1 VTEAALILTFIRSMT
16 DCNPQSFN
24 CATGTWVLCME
35 YTIDVVNVEREV
47 ADQHYKAKAVYTFT
61 ISNGF
66 AKTHADVVLTE
77 AGAAIIEQ
85 KGKDPQT
92 AAKIVLER
100 LLKQGRD
107 PFESQIL
114 LTVPYGHAEHFA
126 RFGNYETLPTLA
138 D

>member
-1 VTEAALILTFIRSMT
+1 
-16 DCNPQSFN
+16 
-24 CATGTWVLCME
+24 ME
-35 YTIDVVNVEREV
+35 YSIDVENVKKEV
-47 ADQHYKAKAVYTFT
+47 ADQYKAKVVYTFT
-61 ISNGF
+61 ISNGL
-66 AKTHADVVLTE
+66 AKTHAAVVLTE

-100 LLKQGRD
+100 LLKKGRD
-107 PFESQIL
+107 PFETQIL
-114 LTVPYGHAEHFA
+114 LTVPYGHAEYFA

>member
-1 VTEAALILTFIRSMT
+1 
-16 DCNPQSFN
+16 
-24 CATGTWVLCME
+24 ME
-35 YTIDVVNVEREV
+35 YSIDVENVKREV
-47 ADQHYKAKAVYTFT
+47 ADQYKASVVYKFT

-77 AGAAIIEQ
+77 AGVDIIEQ

-107 PFESQIL
+107 PFETQIL
-114 LTVPYGHAEHFA
+114 LTVPYGHAEYFA

>member
-1 VTEAALILTFIRSMT
+1 
-16 DCNPQSFN
+16 
-24 CATGTWVLCME
+24 ME
-35 YTIDVVNVEREV
+35 YSIDVVNIEREV
-47 ADQHYKAKAVYTFT
+47 ADQHYKAKAVYRFT
-61 ISNGF
+61 ISNGS
-66 AKTHADVVLTE
+66 AETRAEVVLTE

>member
-1 VTEAALILTFIRSMT
+1 MEYSIDAVNVKREAA
-16 DCNPQSFN
+16 
-24 CATGTWVLCME
+24 
-35 YTIDVVNVEREV
+35 
-47 ADQHYKAKAVYTFT
+47 DQRYKAKVVYTFA

-66 AKTHADVVLTE
+66 AKTHADVVFAE
-77 AGAAIIEQ
+77 AGVDIIEQ

-92 AAKIVLER
+92 AAKIALER
-100 LLKQGRD
+100 LLKKGRD
-107 PFESQIL
+107 PFETQIL

>member
-1 VTEAALILTFIRSMT
+1 MEYSIDAVNMRKEAA
-16 DCNPQSFN
+16 D
-24 CATGTWVLCME
+24 E
-35 YTIDVVNVEREV
+35 YN
-47 ADQHYKAKAVYTFT
+47 AKVVYTFT
-61 ISNGF
+61 ISNGL

-100 LLKQGRD
+100 LLRQGRD

-126 RFGNYETLPTLA
+126 RFGNYETLPMLA

>member
-1 VTEAALILTFIRSMT
+1 MILSPIRT
-16 DCNPQSFN
+16 
-24 CATGTWVLCME
+24 TYL
-35 YTIDVVNVEREV
+35 
-47 ADQHYKAKAVYTFT
+47 
-61 ISNGF
+61 
-66 AKTHADVVLTE
+66 
-77 AGAAIIEQ
+77 EQ

-100 LLKQGRD
+100 LLKKGRD
-107 PFESQIL
+107 PFETQIL

>member
-1 VTEAALILTFIRSMT
+1 
-16 DCNPQSFN
+16 
-24 CATGTWVLCME
+24 ME
-35 YTIDVVNVEREV
+35 YSIDVENVKREMV
-47 ADQHYKAKAVYTFT
+47 DQHYKASVVYRFT
-61 ISNGF
+61 ISNGL
-66 AKTHADVVLTE
+66 AKTHADVVLGE
-77 AGAAIIEQ
+77 AGVEIIEQ

-107 PFESQIL
+107 PFETQIL
-114 LTVPYGHAEHFA
+114 LTVPYGHAEYFA

>member
-1 VTEAALILTFIRSMT
+1 
-16 DCNPQSFN
+16 
-24 CATGTWVLCME
+24 ME
-35 YTIDVVNVEREV
+35 YSIDVVNVEREV

-66 AKTHADVVLTE
+66 AKTHADIVLTG

-85 KGKDPQT
+85 KGGDPQT

-107 PFESQIL
+107 PFEGQIL

>member
-1 VTEAALILTFIRSMT
+1 
-16 DCNPQSFN
+16 
-24 CATGTWVLCME
+24 ME
-35 YTIDVVNVEREV
+35 YSIDVENVKREMV
-47 ADQHYKAKAVYTFT
+47 DQHRKAKVVYTFT
-61 ISNGF
+61 VSNGF

-77 AGAAIIEQ
+77 AGVDIIEQ
-85 KGKDPQT
+85 RGKDPQT

-107 PFESQIL
+107 PFEAQIL
-114 LTVPYGHAEHFA
+114 LTVPYGHAEYFA

>member
-1 VTEAALILTFIRSMT
+1 
-16 DCNPQSFN
+16 
-24 CATGTWVLCME
+24 ME
-35 YTIDVVNVEREV
+35 YSIDVENVKREMV
-47 ADQHYKAKAVYTFT
+47 DQHYKACVVYRFT
-61 ISNGF
+61 ISNGL
-66 AKTHADVVLTE
+66 AKTHADVVLGE
-77 AGAAIIEQ
+77 AGVDIIEQ

-107 PFESQIL
+107 PFEAQIL
-114 LTVPYGHAEHFA
+114 LTVPYGHAEYFA

>member
-1 VTEAALILTFIRSMT
+1 
-16 DCNPQSFN
+16 
-24 CATGTWVLCME
+24 ME
-35 YTIDVVNVEREV
+35 YSIDVENVEREV
-47 ADQHYKAKAVYTFT
+47 ADQHHNAKVVYTFT

-100 LLKQGRD
+100 LLRQGRD
-107 PFESQIL
+107 PFESQIFL
-114 LTVPYGHAEHFA
+114 NVPFGHAEYFA
-126 RFGNYETLPTLA
+126 RYGSYETLPTLTE
-138 D
+138 

>member
-1 VTEAALILTFIRSMT
+1 
-16 DCNPQSFN
+16 
-24 CATGTWVLCME
+24 ME
-35 YTIDVVNVEREV
+35 YSIDVENVKREMV
-47 ADQHYKAKAVYTFT
+47 DQHYKAKVVYTFA

-66 AKTHADVVLTE
+66 AKTRADVVLTE

-85 KGKDPQT
+85 KGKDPKT

-100 LLKQGRD
+100 LLKKGRD
-107 PFESQIL
+107 PFETQIL

>member
-1 VTEAALILTFIRSMT
+1 
-16 DCNPQSFN
+16 
-24 CATGTWVLCME
+24 ME
-35 YTIDVVNVEREV
+35 YSIDVENVKREMV
-47 ADQHYKAKAVYTFT
+47 DQHYKASVVYRFT
-61 ISNGF
+61 ISHGL
-66 AKTHADVVLTE
+66 AKTHADVVLGE
-77 AGAAIIEQ
+77 AGVDIIEQ

-100 LLKQGRD
+100 LLKKGRD
-107 PFESQIL
+107 PFETQIL

>member
-1 VTEAALILTFIRSMT
+1 MEYSIDAVNMKKEAA
-16 DCNPQSFN
+16 D
-24 CATGTWVLCME
+24 E
-35 YTIDVVNVEREV
+35 YN
-47 ADQHYKAKAVYTFT
+47 AKVVYTFT
-61 ISNGF
+61 ISNGL

-100 LLKQGRD
+100 LLRQGRD

-126 RFGNYETLPTLA
+126 RFGNYETLPMLA

>member
-1 VTEAALILTFIRSMT
+1 
-16 DCNPQSFN
+16 
-24 CATGTWVLCME
+24 ME
-35 YTIDVVNVEREV
+35 YSIDAVDVKREM
-47 ADQHYKAKAVYTFT
+47 ADQYKANVVYTFT

-66 AKTHADVVLTE
+66 AKTHGDVVLTE
-77 AGAAIIEQ
+77 AGAAAIIEQ

-92 AAKIVLER
+92 AAKIVLQR